1 MNILPNTSR
10 GGGELRV
17 GGNFNT
23 KKCKFWSFLSYI
35 FQFLSPIF
43 NLYPK
48 SANFENF
55 SSKNANLDKFSQKM
69 KFWTIFHF
77 QKWKIW
83 GNFFTFFLLAMEKTD
98 YCGRISTY
106 AVSRRLLIISATS
119 SASLIESRES
129 PRQCHYIIYVSE
141 IKPEI

>member
-1 MNILPNTSR
+1 MLILA
-10 GGGELRV
+10 
-17 GGNFNT
+17 
-23 KKCKFWSFLSYI
+23 I
-35 FQFLSPIF
+35 
-43 NLYPK
+43 
-48 SANFENF
+48 
-55 SSKNANLDKFSQKM
+55 FSQISAILDNFPLPKVKNM
-69 KFWTIFHF
+69 GKFFH
-77 QKWKIW
+77 I
-83 GNFFTFFLLAMEKTD
+83 FLLAMEKTD